1 MASNVREVSV
11 TAPMGDGE
19 AQSRL
24 RLPVERA
31 RWLLGVASMPA
42 VHAVDRRTAIPL
54 ETKER
59 ADAIHDLQDTNSP
72 AGKTDGADVVVNI
85 PATTYFP
92 RGLPPEYLRRWRA

>member
-1 MASNVREVSV
+1 MCEVSLAALV
-11 TAPMGDGE
+11 GEGE
-19 AQSRL
+19 AQSSL
-24 RLPVERA
+24 RLSIERA
-31 RWLLGVASMPA
+31 GGVLGVTPMAA

-72 AGKTDGADVVVNI
+72 AGKTDGADEVVNI